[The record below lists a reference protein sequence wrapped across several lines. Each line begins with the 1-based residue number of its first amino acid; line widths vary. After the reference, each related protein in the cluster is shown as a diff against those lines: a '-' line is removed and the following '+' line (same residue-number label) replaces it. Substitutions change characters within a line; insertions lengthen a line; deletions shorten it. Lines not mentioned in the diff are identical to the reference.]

1 MTLAQQIDELPDTD
15 NVHCYDYE
23 IRTDDLKRLVALL
36 RKCESTAKLLSET
49 LPPKQG
55 GTIASEL
62 LGEIRE
68 VLG

>member
-1 MTLAQQIDELPDTD
+1 MKLAKTIEELPD
-15 NVHCYDYE
+15 VF
-23 IRTDDLKRLVALL
+23 IPVPDLKRLVATL

-49 LPPKQG
+49 LPAKG
-55 GTIASEL
+55 GGNLAHEL